1 MNSFTPFRIED
12 TQLAAHSSLIT
23 AREAGVLNEKRCNSS
38 LATEFIPPS
47 EEIQRLFSFE
57 PTQSTD
63 VYSSKQ
69 ASGATDE
76 YSFTEEEFAKM
87 PSTLMKAVRRTDA
100 LLVQTEAARKAAI
113 ETNNELKGIHSLLV
127 RYAKKTLKDMEKIET
142 AIETNVEKSKPK
154 GFRRQCKISDTLC
167 GFMGLPPGST
177 SSRVEV
183 NHTINEYI
191 RAHKLINKEHAQC
204 ILPDEKLASILSED
218 AKGNKITYF
227 SIQKYI
233 KHHYLGSADKAK

>member
-1 MNSFTPFRIED
+1 M
-12 TQLAAHSSLIT
+12 
-23 AREAGVLNEKRCNSS
+23 
-38 LATEFIPPS
+38 
-47 EEIQRLFSFE
+47 
-57 PTQSTD
+57 
-63 VYSSKQ
+63 
-69 ASGATDE
+69 
-76 YSFTEEEFAKM
+76 
-87 PSTLMKAVRRTDA
+87 
-100 LLVQTEAARKAAI
+100 
-113 ETNNELKGIHSLLV
+113 
-127 RYAKKTLKDMEKIET
+127 LKDAEKIET